1 MGVPLYARKDAR
13 EPPAGP
19 DPIITQSVVKS
30 GGLESL
36 TSVWPAPVTTSC
48 AWETMMKSGLID
60 GKSSL
65 CNYYSFLQVDARPHR
80 LCLPHIRPMRYWNA
94 DRHILDDRVHPEGL
108 GQIQVV
114 SSQIRLA
121 LSTQSPASRDEQAET
136 KKVRSSRP
144 SGRRHVTRACE
155 CRSPFRNRHTR
166 SEDSFDG
173 TPLLLRQRPHSCGH
187 SDNAFVTGSMSR
199 PWWPSASCY
208 IRRVGR

>member
-36 TSVWPAPVTTSC
+36 TSVWPAPVTTSR

-60 GKSSL
+60 GKSDL
-65 CNYYSFLQVDARPHR
+65 CSYYSFLQVDVRPHR

-94 DRHILDDRVHPEGL
+94 DRQILDDRLHPEGL

-114 SSQIRLA
+114 SSQIRLP
-121 LSTQSPASRDEQAET
+121 LSTQSPASRDLQGVRREQSRNKESEIIEAEWT
-136 KKVRSSRP
+136 ASRDAGLRMP
-144 SGRRHVTRACE
+144 IPFSQPTHQIRRFLRRHAAFARVSAPPA
-155 CRSPFRNRHTR
+155 SPQLW
-166 SEDSFDG
+166 
-173 TPLLLRQRPHSCGH
+173 PQR
-187 SDNAFVTGSMSR
+187 
-199 PWWPSASCY
+199 
-208 IRRVGR
+208 